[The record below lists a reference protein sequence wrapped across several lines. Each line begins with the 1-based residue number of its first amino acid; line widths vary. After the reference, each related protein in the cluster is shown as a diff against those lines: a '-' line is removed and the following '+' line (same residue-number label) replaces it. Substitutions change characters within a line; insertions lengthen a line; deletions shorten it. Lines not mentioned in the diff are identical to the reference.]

1 MRKTLSILCLFI
13 SLLSSAQITKNQE
26 WIFEKKVT
34 FDDSVRITTGATSGY
49 VLTSD
54 TRGIATWQ
62 ASGEGAVQ
70 TATVTLDSADIV
82 SLHTTPITI
91 IPAQGA
97 GTVIQLIAMTISM
110 NYISTPYATD
120 VTLRLLNGVSVA
132 NQDGSCLSSASD
144 YYANKNLQS
153 NYSVAGGNT
162 FENVAVTMTTPTSN
176 PTAGN
181 SSVKI
186 TILYSVLNL

>member
-1 MRKTLSILCLFI
+1 MKKHIFILLLFA
-13 SLLSSAQITKNQE
+13 SLFSSAQIVKNQE
-26 WIFEKKVT
+26 WEFSKKVT
-34 FDDSVRITTGATSGY
+34 FDDSVRITTGATNGY

-62 ASGEGAVQ
+62 ASGSGVVQ
-70 TATVTLDSADIV
+70 SATVTLDSADIV

-91 IPAQGA
+91 IPAQGS

-110 NYISTPYATD
+110 DYNSIPYATD

-153 NYSVAGGNT
+153 NYSVSGGNT
-162 FENVAVTMTTPTSN
+162 FENVAITMTTPTSN

-181 SSVKI
+181 SSLKI
-186 TILYSVLNL
+186 TVLYTVITL

>member
-1 MRKTLSILCLFI
+1 MKLK
-13 SLLSSAQITKNQE
+13 LLSVLLLASLFSFGQIVKNQE
-26 WIFEKKVT
+26 WEFTNTVT
-34 FDDSVRITTGATSGY
+34 LGGDIVIPTGASNGD

-54 TRGIATWQ
+54 GSGNATWQ
-62 ASGEGAVQ
+62 ASGSGVMQ
-70 TATVTLDSADIV
+70 SATVTLSSANIL

-110 NYISTPYATD
+110 SYNSVPYATD
-120 VTLRLLNGVSVA
+120 VTLRLLNGVSVV

-144 YYANKNLQS
+144 YYANKSLQS
-153 NYSVAGGNT
+153 NYSVAGSNT

-186 TILYSVLNL
+186 TVLYSVVNL

>member
-1 MRKTLSILCLFI
+1 MKLKLTGLFLLAT
-13 SLLSSAQITKNQE
+13 LLSFGQITKNQE
-26 WIFEKKVT
+26 WEFEKKVT
-34 FDDSVRITTGATSGY
+34 FNDSVRITDGATNGY

-54 TRGIATWQ
+54 SRGIATWQ
-62 ASGEGAVQ
+62 ASGAGAVQ

-82 SLHTTPITI
+82 SLHTTPVTI

-110 NYISTPYATD
+110 DYNSTPYATD

-186 TILYSVLNL
+186 TVLYTVVNL